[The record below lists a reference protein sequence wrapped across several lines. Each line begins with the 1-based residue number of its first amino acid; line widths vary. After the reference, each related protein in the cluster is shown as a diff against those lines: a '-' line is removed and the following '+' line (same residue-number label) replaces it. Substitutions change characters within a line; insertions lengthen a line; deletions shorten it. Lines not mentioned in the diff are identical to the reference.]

1 MSEQI
6 QIGGKKQLLRSLR
19 NELDQMKN
27 KLNQTLSKLENIS
40 DMDSTQSGGSSYT
53 TETSL
58 TESNVYSVNDL
69 LKGGGDLEF
78 EIISNQQGG
87 DEISSCSSGSDGSD
101 GSGKQGKKSQG
112 GGEGKE
118 SSVQEGGE
126 ESSAQEGGE
135 ESSSQ
140 EGGEESSS
148 QEGGEESSA
157 QEGGEESSEEES
169 SEEESSEEEGEE
181 SEESSEEESQ
191 GGGESEISMTTSDTS
206 SLPSY
211 INNAM
216 RDILEDKY
224 SKDQV
229 SHKSGISIK
238 DLLKNKMNI

>member
-53 TETSL
+53 TESSL

-87 DEISSCSSGSDGSD
+87 DEISSCSSS
-101 GSGKQGKKSQG
+101 SGQESQAKGSQG
-112 GGEGKE
+112 GGEGEE
-118 SSVQEGGE
+118 SSAQEGGE

-135 ESSSQ
+135 ESSVQ
-140 EGGEESSS
+140 EGGEESL
-148 QEGGEESSA
+148 EEES
-157 QEGGEESSEEES
+157 EELSEEEEE
-169 SEEESSEEEGEE
+169 SEELSEEG
-181 SEESSEEESQ
+181 EESSEEESQ

>member
-140 EGGEESSS
+140 EGGEESS
-148 QEGGEESSA
+148 A